1 MKIEPVNTQIIKY
14 IKENKVFT
22 LATSFQNIPYSA
34 ICFYAYHMSENYFVF
49 TSDKRTKHVS
59 DFLIQPFVAG
69 SIYKKQNTIASV
81 KGLQFTGKI
90 ILDLSTAE
98 KENIEQLYH
107 GVFPFTKKMKLS
119 LWMLKPLY
127 FKLTD
132 NSLGFGKKIKWNSLD
147 LNHPPPLK

>member
-14 IKENKVFT
+14 IKENNVFT
-22 LATSFQNIPYSA
+22 LATSFRNVPYSA
-34 ICFYAYHMSENYFVF
+34 ICFYAYHISENYFVF
-49 TSDKRTKHVS
+49 TSDKKTKHVS

-69 SIYKKQNTIASV
+69 SICKPQNTVASA

-90 ILDLSTAE
+90 LLNLSTAE
-98 KENIEQLYH
+98 KESIERLYLYT
-107 GVFPFTKKMKLS
+107 FPFTKTTELT

-132 NSLGFGKKIKWNSLD
+132 NSLGFGKKIKWKSL
-147 LNHPPPLK
+147 K